1 MNSWC
6 RNLELLI
13 KSRTSLIW
21 IRTKEEE
28 RLEKLVNFSC
38 ERLNIK
44 RFVCWDCVSGIKGL
58 INEEGK
64 FSNNPL
70 GVLNWLKEQSS
81 EVSTVLLVKDFHKFY
96 DDPSINRTIKE
107 LSSALKKTSHNLII
121 SSHLFP
127 SSEELD
133 ELMTIVNL
141 PLPDQK
147 ELKNLIKKIA
157 INTNSNLEEQD
168 LNELSIAS
176 SGLTEIKV
184 KQVTAKALAQ
194 RGKISKED
202 IKDILEEKKQVIA
215 RSEILEFFEA
225 KSSQDDI
232 GGLNVLKVWLN
243 QRYRAFSKEAR
254 DYGLPIPKGVL
265 LVGAQGTGK
274 SLTAKSISKSWSMP
288 LLRLDVGRLFS
299 SLVGSSEARTR
310 ETILRAEAMSPC
322 ILWIDE
328 IDKGFGG
335 DARSDGGTSQR
346 VLASLLTWMAE
357 KESAVFV
364 IATANAIDKLPA
376 ELLRKGRFDEIFF
389 LDLPNSEERLSILDL
404 HLKKRRPSYSFP
416 LSTIIDRTDGF
427 SGAELE
433 QAVIEGMHIS
443 FSENRELMEKDL
455 IKAVSELVPLSR
467 TAKEQIDLLKE
478 WSSTGTGSF
487 CIVNKI

>member
-28 RLEKLVNFSC
+28 RLEKLINFSC

-44 RFVCWDCVSGIKGL
+44 RFICWDCVNGIKGL

-70 GVLNWLKEQSS
+70 GVLNWLKEQNS
-81 EVSTVLLVKDFHKFY
+81 EVSIVLLVKDFHKFY

-127 SSEELD
+127 SSEELY

-215 RSEILEFFEA
+215 RSEILEFFET

-232 GGLNVLKVWLN
+232 GGLNILKVWLN

-299 SLVGSSEARTR
+299 SLVGASDARTR

-389 LDLPNSEERLSILDL
+389 LDLPNSEERSSILDL

-467 TAKEQIDLLKE
+467 TAKEQIDFLKE
-478 WSSTGTGSF
+478 WSSTGRARSAS
-487 CIVNKI
+487 

>member
-1 MNSWC
+1 MSSWSK
-6 RNLELLI
+6 NLELLI

-70 GVLNWLKEQSS
+70 GVLNWLKEQSH
-81 EVSTVLLVKDFHKFY
+81 EVPTVLLVKDFHKFY

-107 LSSALKKTSHNLII
+107 LSSSLKETSHNLII

-127 SSEELD
+127 SSEDLD
-133 ELMTIVNL
+133 ELMAIVNL

-157 INTNSNLEEQD
+157 INTNSNLEEQE

-184 KQVTAKALAQ
+184 KQVTARALAK
-194 RGKISKED
+194 RGKISKAD

-215 RSEILEFFEA
+215 RSDILEFFEA

-232 GGLNVLKVWLN
+232 GGLSVLKIWLN

-274 SLTAKSISKSWSMP
+274 SLTAKSISNSWSMP

-310 ETILRAEAMSPC
+310 ETISRAEAMSPC

-389 LDLPNSEERLSILDL
+389 LDLPNSKERLSILDL
-404 HLKKRRPSYSFP
+404 HLKKEGQITVF
-416 LSTIIDRTDGF
+416 LFLLLLTEQKDF
-427 SGAELE
+427 LE
-433 QAVIEGMHIS
+433 QNL
-443 FSENRELMEKDL
+443 NR
-455 IKAVSELVPLSR
+455 
-467 TAKEQIDLLKE
+467 LL
-478 WSSTGTGSF
+478 
-487 CIVNKI
+487 

>member
-6 RNLELLI
+6 KNFELLI

-28 RLEKLVNFSC
+28 RLEKIINFSC
-38 ERLNIK
+38 RSLNI
-44 RFVCWDCVSGIKGL
+44 RRYVCWDCINGIKGL

-70 GVLNWLKEQSS
+70 GVLNWLKEQSPK
-81 EVSTVLLVKDFHKFY
+81 VSTVLLVKDFHKFY

-107 LSSALKKTSHNLII
+107 LSSALKETNNSLIF

-147 ELKNLIKKIA
+147 ELKNLIKTIA
-157 INTNSNLEEQD
+157 INTNSNLSEEE
-168 LNELSIAS
+168 LNELSMAS
-176 SGLTEIKV
+176 CGLTEIKV
-184 KQVTAKALAQ
+184 KQVTAKALAK

-202 IKDILEEKKQVIA
+202 INDIFEEKKQVIA

-225 KSSQDDI
+225 KSNQDDI

-243 QRYRAFSKEAR
+243 QRHRAFSKEAR
-254 DYGLPIPKGVL
+254 EYGLPIPKGVL

-310 ETILRAEAMSPC
+310 ETISRAEAMSPC

-404 HLKKRRPSYSFP
+404 HLNKKRPSYGFP

-467 TAKEQIDLLKE
+467 TAKEQIELLKE
-478 WSSTGTGSF
+478 WASSGRARSAS
-487 CIVNKI
+487 

>member
-1 MNSWC
+1 MDSWS

-13 KSRTSLIW
+13 KSRTPLIW

-28 RLEKLVNFSC
+28 RLYKIIEQSSKK
-38 ERLNIK
+38 LNIK
-44 RFVCWDCVSGIKGL
+44 RFASWDCVNGIKGL
-58 INEEGK
+58 LNVNGK

-70 GVLNWLKEQSS
+70 GVLNWIKEQTS
-81 EVSTVLLVKDFHKFY
+81 ELPTILLVRDFHKFY
-96 DDPSINRTIKE
+96 DDPSIIRTIKE
-107 LSSALKKTSHNLII
+107 LSSSLRETNNNLIL
-121 SSHLFP
+121 SSHILP

-133 ELMTIVNL
+133 DLITIMNL
-141 PLPDQK
+141 PLPDIS
-147 ELKNLIKKIA
+147 ELTDLIKKIA
-157 INTNSNLEEQD
+157 FNTDSDLSEQD
-168 LNELSIAS
+168 LNELAIAS
-176 SGLTEIKV
+176 SGLSETKV
-184 KQVTAKALAQ
+184 KQVTAKALTQ
-194 RGKISKED
+194 RGKISKHD
-202 IKDILEEKKQVIA
+202 IQDILEEKKQVIA
-215 RSEILEFFEA
+215 RGEILEFFES
-225 KSSQDDI
+225 KSSQNDI
-232 GGLNVLKVWLN
+232 GGLKVLKNWLK
-243 QRYRAFSKEAR
+243 QRYRAFSKEAQE
-254 DYGLPIPKGVL
+254 YGLPIPKGVL
-265 LVGAQGTGK
+265 LVGPQGTGK
-274 SLTAKSISKSWSMP
+274 SLTAKSISQSWSMP

-310 ETILRAEAMSPC
+310 ETISRAEAMSPC

-357 KESAVFV
+357 KESPVFV

-404 HLKKRRPSYSFP
+404 HLKKRRPSYKFP
-416 LSTIIDRTDGF
+416 LTTIIDRTDGY

-433 QAVIEGMHIS
+433 QAVIEGMHFS

-467 TAKEQIDLLKE
+467 TAKEQIDFLKE
-478 WSSTGTGSF
+478 WSSTGRARSAS
-487 CIVNKI
+487 

>member
-1 MNSWC
+1 MDSW
-6 RNLELLI
+6 RKNFELLI
-13 KSRTSLIW
+13 KSRTPLIW

-28 RLEKLVNFSC
+28 RLYKILNKSC
-38 ERLNIK
+38 ECLNIK
-44 RFVCWDCVSGIKGL
+44 RFITWDCVNGIKGVL
-58 INEEGK
+58 NENGK

-70 GVLNWLKEQSS
+70 GVLNWIKEQTS
-81 EVSTVLLVKDFHKFY
+81 ELPTILLVKDFHKFY
-96 DDPSINRTIKE
+96 DDPSISRTIKE
-107 LSSALKKTSHNLII
+107 LSCSLRETSHNII
-121 SSHLFP
+121 LSSHILP

-133 ELMTIVNL
+133 DLITIINL
-141 PLPDQK
+141 PLPDLS
-147 ELKNLIKKIA
+147 ELTTLIKKIA
-157 INTNSNLEEQD
+157 LNTDSDLNEQD
-168 LNELSIAS
+168 LNEIVIAS
-176 SGLTEIKV
+176 SGLSETKL
-184 KQVTAKALAQ
+184 KQVTARALTQ
-194 RGKISKED
+194 RGKISKDD
-202 IKDILEEKKQVIA
+202 IKDIIEEKKQVIA
-215 RSEILEFFEA
+215 RSEILEFIE
-225 KSSQDDI
+225 SNSNQNEI
-232 GGLNVLKVWLN
+232 GGLKVLKVWLK

-265 LVGAQGTGK
+265 LVGPQGTGK
-274 SLTAKSISKSWSMP
+274 SLTAKSISESWSMP

-357 KESAVFV
+357 KESSVFV

-404 HLKKRRPSYSFP
+404 HLKKRRPNYNFP
-416 LSTIIDRTDGF
+416 LSTIIDRTDGY

-433 QAVIEGMHIS
+433 QAVIEGMHFS
-443 FSENRELMEKDL
+443 FAEKRELMEKDL
-455 IKAVSELVPLSR
+455 VKAVSELVPLSR
-467 TAKEQIDLLKE
+467 TAKEQIDFLKE
-478 WSSTGTGSF
+478 WSSTGRARSAS
-487 CIVNKI
+487 

>member
-13 KSRTSLIW
+13 KSSTSLIW
-21 IRTKEEE
+21 IKTKEEE
-28 RLEKLVNFSC
+28 RLEKLVNLSC

-44 RFVCWDCVSGIKGL
+44 RFVCWDCVNGIKGL

-81 EVSTVLLVKDFHKFY
+81 EVSTILLVKDFHKFY
-96 DDPSINRTIKE
+96 EDPSINRTIKE
-107 LSSALKKTSHNLII
+107 LSSTLKKTSHNLII
-121 SSHLFP
+121 SSHIFP

-133 ELMTIVNL
+133 ELMTIINL

-225 KSSQDDI
+225 KSGQDDI

-310 ETILRAEAMSPC
+310 ETISRAEAMSPC

-357 KESAVFV
+357 KESTVFV

-404 HLKKRRPSYSFP
+404 HLRKRRPSYSFP

-443 FSENRELMEKDL
+443 FSEKREIMEKDL

-467 TAKEQIDLLKE
+467 TAKEQIDFLKE
-478 WSSTGTGSF
+478 WSSKGRARSAS
-487 CIVNKI
+487 

>member
-1 MNSWC
+1 M
-6 RNLELLI
+6 
-13 KSRTSLIW
+13 
-21 IRTKEEE
+21 
-28 RLEKLVNFSC
+28 
-38 ERLNIK
+38 
-44 RFVCWDCVSGIKGL
+44 
-58 INEEGK
+58 
-64 FSNNPL
+64 
-70 GVLNWLKEQSS
+70 
-81 EVSTVLLVKDFHKFY
+81 
-96 DDPSINRTIKE
+96 
-107 LSSALKKTSHNLII
+107 A
-121 SSHLFP
+121 
-127 SSEELD
+127 
-133 ELMTIVNL
+133 IVNL
-141 PLPDQK
+141 PLPDQR
-147 ELKNLIKKIA
+147 ELKNLIKQIA

-184 KQVTAKALAQ
+184 KQVTAKALTQ

-215 RSEILEFFEA
+215 RSEILEFFDA

-310 ETILRAEAMSPC
+310 ETISRAEAMSPC

-357 KESAVFV
+357 KESTVFV

-389 LDLPNSEERLSILDL
+389 LDLPNSKERLSILDL

-467 TAKEQIDLLKE
+467 TAKEQINLLKE
-478 WSSTGTGSF
+478 WSATGRARSAS
-487 CIVNKI
+487 

>member
-6 RNLELLI
+6 KNLELLI

-21 IRTKEEE
+21 VRTKEEE
-28 RLEKLVNFSC
+28 RLEKILNFLC
-38 ERLNIK
+38 ERSNIK
-44 RFVCWDCVSGIKGL
+44 RYVCWDCVNGIKGL

-64 FSNNPL
+64 FSNNPI
-70 GVLNWLKEQSS
+70 GILNWLKEQSPK
-81 EVSTVLLVKDFHKFY
+81 VPTILLVKDFHKFY
-96 DDPSINRTIKE
+96 DDPTINRTIKE
-107 LSSALKKTSHNLII
+107 LSSALRETNHNLII
-121 SSHLFP
+121 SSHLLP

-157 INTNSNLEEQD
+157 INTNSNLNEKD
-168 LNELSIAS
+168 LNELSLAS

-404 HLKKRRPSYSFP
+404 HLKKRRPGYSFP
-416 LSTIIDRTDGF
+416 LSTIIDRTEGY

-478 WSSTGTGSF
+478 WSSTGRARFAS
-487 CIVNKI
+487 

>member
-6 RNLELLI
+6 RNLQLLI
-13 KSRTSLIW
+13 KSRTTLIW
-21 IRTKEEE
+21 IKTREEE
-28 RLEKLVNFSC
+28 RLEKLINFSC
-38 ERLNIK
+38 EGLNIK
-44 RFVCWDCVSGIKGL
+44 RFICWDCVNGIKGL
-58 INEEGK
+58 KNEEGK

-81 EVSTVLLVKDFHKFY
+81 DIATVLLVKDFHKFY

-107 LSSALKKTSHNLII
+107 LSSALKETSNNLII

-133 ELMTIVNL
+133 ELMTILNL

-147 ELKNLIKKIA
+147 ELKDLIKKIA
-157 INTNSNLEEQD
+157 INTYSNLGEQD

-232 GGLNVLKVWLN
+232 GGLDVLKVWLN

-274 SLTAKSISKSWSMP
+274 SLTAKSISRSWSMP

-310 ETILRAEAMSPC
+310 ETISRAEAMSPC

-346 VLASLLTWMAE
+346 VLASLLTWMSE

-416 LSTIIDRTDGF
+416 LTTIIDRTDGF

-478 WSSTGTGSF
+478 WSSTGRARSAS
-487 CIVNKI
+487 

>member
-1 MNSWC
+1 MTSWSN
-6 RNLELLI
+6 NLELLI
-13 KSRTSLIW
+13 RSRTSIIW

-28 RLEKLVNFSC
+28 RLEKILNKLC

-44 RFVCWDCVSGIKGL
+44 RFASWDCVNGIKGVL
-58 INEEGK
+58 NQEGK

-70 GVLNWLKEQSS
+70 GVLNWLKDQSS
-81 EVSTVLLVKDFHKFY
+81 DLSTILLVKDFHKFF

-107 LSSALKKTSHNLII
+107 LSSTLRETNNNLFI
-121 SSHLFP
+121 SSHLLP

-133 ELMTIVNL
+133 ELMTILDL
-141 PLPDQK
+141 PLPDQN

-157 INTNSNLEEQD
+157 FNSNSNLNEED
-168 LNELSIAS
+168 LNDLTAAS

-184 KQVTAKALAQ
+184 KQVTAKALTK
-194 RGKISKED
+194 RGKLSKED
-202 IKDILEEKKQVIA
+202 IKEILEEKKQVIA
-215 RSEILEFFEA
+215 RSEILEFFET
-225 KSSQDDI
+225 KSNQDDI
-232 GGLNVLKVWLN
+232 GGLKVLKIWLN
-243 QRYRAFSKEAR
+243 QRYKAFSKEAR

-274 SLTAKSISKSWSMP
+274 SLTAKTIAKSWSMP

-322 ILWIDE
+322 VLWIDE

-404 HLKKRRPSYSFP
+404 HLKKRRPNYNFP
-416 LSTIIDRTDGF
+416 LSTISDRTNGF

-467 TAKEQIDLLKE
+467 TAREQVDILKE
-478 WSSTGTGSF
+478 WSSTGRVRSAS
-487 CIVNKI
+487 

>member
-13 KSRTSLIW
+13 KSRTTLIW

-58 INEEGK
+58 INEQGK

-107 LSSALKKTSHNLII
+107 LSSALTETSHNLII

-127 SSEELD
+127 SSEDLD
-133 ELMTIVNL
+133 ELMTIVSL
-141 PLPDQK
+141 PLPDQR

-157 INTNSNLEEQD
+157 INTNSNLEEKD

-232 GGLNVLKVWLN
+232 GGLGVLKVWLN

-357 KESAVFV
+357 KESPVFV

-404 HLKKRRPSYSFP
+404 HLKKRRPGYSFP

-455 IKAVSELVPLSR
+455 IKAISELVPLSR
-467 TAKEQIDLLKE
+467 TAKEQIDLLKK
-478 WSSTGTGSF
+478 WSSTGRARSAS
-487 CIVNKI
+487 

>member
-6 RNLELLI
+6 KNLELLI
-13 KSRTSLIW
+13 KSRTALIW
-21 IRTKEEE
+21 VRTKEER
-28 RLEKLVNFSC
+28 RLEKILNYSC
-38 ERLNIK
+38 ERLSIK
-44 RFVCWDCVSGIKGL
+44 RYVCWDCVNGIRGL
-58 INEEGK
+58 LNEDGK

-81 EVSTVLLVKDFHKFY
+81 EVSTLLLVKDFHKFY
-96 DDPSINRTIKE
+96 DDPSISRTIKE
-107 LSSALKKTSHNLII
+107 LSSSLKETNHNLVI
-121 SSHLFP
+121 SSHLLP
-127 SSEELD
+127 TSEELD
-133 ELMTIVNL
+133 ELMTIINL

-147 ELKNLIKKIA
+147 ELKNLIKTIA
-157 INTNSNLEEQD
+157 TNTNSNLDEKD
-168 LNELSIAS
+168 LNEISLAS

-225 KSSQDDI
+225 KSSQEDI
-232 GGLNVLKVWLN
+232 GGLNVLKIWLN

-274 SLTAKSISKSWSMP
+274 SLTAKSISRSWSMP

-310 ETILRAEAMSPC
+310 ETISRAEAMSPC

-389 LDLPNSEERLSILDL
+389 LDLPNPEERLSILDL
-404 HLKKRRPSYSFP
+404 HLKKRRPYYDFP

-467 TAKEQIDLLKE
+467 TAKEQIDLLKK
-478 WSSTGTGSF
+478 WSSTGRARSAS
-487 CIVNKI
+487 

>member
-58 INEEGK
+58 INEQGK

-107 LSSALKKTSHNLII
+107 LSSALTETSHNLII

-127 SSEELD
+127 SSEDLD
-133 ELMTIVNL
+133 ELMTIVTL

-157 INTNSNLEEQD
+157 INTNSNLEEKD

-232 GGLNVLKVWLN
+232 GGLDVLKVWLN

-357 KESAVFV
+357 KESSVFV

-389 LDLPNSEERLSILDL
+389 LDLPNSEERASILDL

-443 FSENRELMEKDL
+443 FSEKRELLEKDL

-467 TAKEQIDLLKE
+467 TAKEQINLLKE
-478 WSSTGTGSF
+478 WSSTGRARSAS
-487 CIVNKI
+487 

>member
-1 MNSWC
+1 MNLWSK
-6 RNLELLI
+6 NLELLI

-21 IRTKEEE
+21 IKTKEEE
-28 RLEKLVNFSC
+28 RLEKLINFSC

-44 RFVCWDCVSGIKGL
+44 RYVCWDCVNGIKGL

-81 EVSTVLLVKDFHKFY
+81 EVSTILLVKDFHKFY

-107 LSSALKKTSHNLII
+107 LSSSLKETSHNLIL

-133 ELMTIVNL
+133 ELMAILNL
-141 PLPDQK
+141 PLPDQN
-147 ELKNLIKKIA
+147 ELKNLIKRIA
-157 INTNSNLEEQD
+157 DNTNSKLNEQD
-168 LNELSIAS
+168 LRELTLAA
-176 SGLTEIKV
+176 SGLTELKV

-194 RGKISKED
+194 RGKLSKED

-215 RSEILEFFEA
+215 RSEILEFFET

-232 GGLNVLKVWLN
+232 GGLKVLKVWLN

-310 ETILRAEAMSPC
+310 ETISRAEAMSPC

-357 KESAVFV
+357 KESSVFV

-376 ELLRKGRFDEIFF
+376 ELLRKGRFDEIFL

-404 HLKKRRPSYSFP
+404 HLKKRRPNYSFP
-416 LSTIIDRTDGF
+416 LSTIIDRTHGF

-455 IKAVSELVPLSR
+455 IMAVSELVPLSR

-478 WSSTGTGSF
+478 WASTGRARSAS
-487 CIVNKI
+487 

>member
-6 RNLELLI
+6 KDLELLI

-28 RLEKLVNFSC
+28 RLEKIINISC

-44 RFVCWDCVSGIKGL
+44 RYVCWDCVSGIKGL
-58 INEEGK
+58 VNEEGK
-64 FSNNPL
+64 FANNPL
-70 GVLNWLKEQSS
+70 GVLNWLKEQTP
-81 EVSTVLLVKDFHKFY
+81 EIATILLVKDFHKFY
-96 DDPSINRTIKE
+96 DDPSISRTIKQ
-107 LSSALKKTSHNLII
+107 LSSSLKETNHNLII

-157 INTNSNLEEQD
+157 INTNSNLDEQV

-184 KQVTAKALAQ
+184 KQVTAKALTQ

-254 DYGLPIPKGVL
+254 EYGLPIPKGVL

-310 ETILRAEAMSPC
+310 ETISRAEAMSPC

-357 KESAVFV
+357 KESSVFV

-404 HLKKRRPSYSFP
+404 HLKKRRPNYSFP

-443 FSENRELMEKDL
+443 FSENRELLEKDL

-467 TAKEQIDLLKE
+467 TAKEQIDLLKD
-478 WSSTGTGSF
+478 WSSTGRARSAS
-487 CIVNKI
+487 

>member
-13 KSRTSLIW
+13 KSRTSIIW

-44 RFVCWDCVSGIKGL
+44 RFVCWDCVCGIKGL

-81 EVSTVLLVKDFHKFY
+81 EVSTILLVKDFHKFY

-107 LSSALKKTSHNLII
+107 LSSSLKEASHNLII

-127 SSEELD
+127 SLEDLD

-141 PLPDQK
+141 PLPNQK

-176 SGLTEIKV
+176 SGLTELKV
-184 KQVTAKALAQ
+184 KQVTAKSLAQ

-310 ETILRAEAMSPC
+310 ETISRAEAMSPC

-467 TAKEQIDLLKE
+467 TAKEQIDFLKE
-478 WSSTGTGSF
+478 WSSTGRARSAS
-487 CIVNKI
+487 

>member
-58 INEEGK
+58 INEQGK

-107 LSSALKKTSHNLII
+107 LSSALTETSHNLII

-127 SSEELD
+127 SSEDLD
-133 ELMTIVNL
+133 ELMTIVTL

-157 INTNSNLEEQD
+157 INTNSNLEEKD

-184 KQVTAKALAQ
+184 KQVTARALAQ

-225 KSSQDDI
+225 KSNQDDI
-232 GGLNVLKVWLN
+232 GGLKFLKFWLN

-310 ETILRAEAMSPC
+310 ETISRAEAMSPC

-467 TAKEQIDLLKE
+467 TAKEQIDLLKN
-478 WSSTGTGSF
+478 WSSTGRARSAS
-487 CIVNKI
+487 

>member
-44 RFVCWDCVSGIKGL
+44 RLVCWDCVSGIKGL
-58 INEEGK
+58 INEQGK

-70 GVLNWLKEQSS
+70 GVLNWLREQSS

-107 LSSALKKTSHNLII
+107 LSSALTETSHNLII

-127 SSEELD
+127 SSEDLD
-133 ELMTIVNL
+133 ELMTIVTL

-157 INTNSNLEEQD
+157 INANSNLEEKD

-232 GGLNVLKVWLN
+232 GGLDVLKVWLN

-404 HLKKRRPSYSFP
+404 HLKKRRPGYSFP

-455 IKAVSELVPLSR
+455 IKAISELVPLSR
-467 TAKEQIDLLKE
+467 TAKEQIDLLKK
-478 WSSTGTGSF
+478 WSSTGRARSAS
-487 CIVNKI
+487 

>member
-58 INEEGK
+58 INEQGK

-107 LSSALKKTSHNLII
+107 LSSALTETSHNLII

-127 SSEELD
+127 SSEDLD
-133 ELMTIVNL
+133 ELMTIVTL

-157 INTNSNLEEQD
+157 INTNSNLEEKD

-232 GGLNVLKVWLN
+232 GGLDVLKVWLN

-404 HLKKRRPSYSFP
+404 HLKKRRPGYSFP

-455 IKAVSELVPLSR
+455 IKAISELVPLSR
-467 TAKEQIDLLKE
+467 TAKEQIDLLKK
-478 WSSTGTGSF
+478 WSSTGRARSAS
-487 CIVNKI
+487 